1 MKLSSKLILFSMVFI
16 GALAVNGS
24 IKQRLSQTNSQ
35 SMVEGGDCACGSSGT
50 CTCGIFPSCTLPELF
65 EPECDLG
72 PQGAPPPASGGAGD
86 ASVYN
91 SALLAVSGQTTN
103 QIPDT
108 GSVTNCD
115 GNCKAC
121 NSQNE

>member
-1 MKLSSKLILFSMVFI
+1 MKSSSKLVLFSMVFI

-35 SMVEGGDCACGSSGT
+35 SMVGGSSECDCDCSGT
-50 CTCGIFPSCTLPELF
+50 FPVCDLPELV

-86 ASVYN
+86 STVFNA
-91 SALLAVSGQTTN
+91 ALLAVSGQTTN

-108 GSVTNCD
+108 GSVTNCE